1 MKWLIELSTW
11 GIAYMLGVSKSD
23 SDGYAENHKYPVD
36 FRDVNLAM
44 NFVGGVDNFN
54 PGKTA
59 QRLALIYY
67 WKGSSYYCLTTNYR
81 C

>member
-1 MKWLIELSTW
+1 
-11 GIAYMLGVSKSD
+11 MLGVSKSD

-44 NFVGGVDNFN
+44 NFVGGMDDFD

-67 WKGSSYYCLTTNYR
+67 
-81 C
+81 

>member
-1 MKWLIELSTW
+1 
-11 GIAYMLGVSKSD
+11 MLGVSKSD
-23 SDGYAENHKYPVD
+23 CDSYAENHKYPVD

-44 NFVGGVDNFN
+44 NLFGGMDNFD

-67 WKGSSYYCLTTNYR
+67 
-81 C
+81 